1 MQAISKSVALEVK
14 RCLLYGKI
22 NSKGNVR
29 AVKPSDIAILVSNKN
44 ENKAIQDAL
53 KELSIQSVYFSDDES
68 VLSSSSQSK
77 SYSNSSD
84 DTKKASVE
92 AENIIYLMEAICNST
107 NASNVYR
114 L

>member
-84 DTKKASVE
+84 DTKKHQ
-92 AENIIYLMEAICNST
+92 
-107 NASNVYR
+107 
-114 L
+114 

>member
-1 MQAISKSVALEVK
+1 MPSIW
-14 RCLLYGKI
+14 KI

-84 DTKKASVE
+84 DTKKHQ
-92 AENIIYLMEAICNST
+92 
-107 NASNVYR
+107 
-114 L
+114 